1 MECMPIQRWEN
12 QEGGG
17 DVVVEGMAGI
27 EEVEGDHDLAVDE
40 WDDSLIGYY
49 ELQYS
54 PISYGDSNVW
64 NAPLESEQ
72 VDDFGNPKWD
82 IQDEFFGEE
91 TRHSLPPDVN
101 S

>member
-1 MECMPIQRWEN
+1 MGVKQMNR
-12 QEGGG
+12 
-17 DVVVEGMAGI
+17 VEHLVHA
-27 EEVEGDHDLAVDE
+27 E